1 MYELKNVSLSGVG
14 ATGPAVSVLK
24 LPAAVANTRDELGC
38 DQKFPVTAVARIPFS
53 VALAQIKTCK
63 IHYKLQ
69 IIHNANISLSITL
82 KIFKKGHARSMQWC

>member
-14 ATGPAVSVLK
+14 ATGPVVSVLK

-38 DQKFPVTAVARIPFS
+38 DQTFPVTAGAIIPFS
-53 VALAQIKTCK
+53 VAPAQIKTCK

-69 IIHNANISLSITL
+69 IIHNANISFSL